1 MNRYGIEVSL
11 KNSPEL
17 DPGFFPLQRFNE
29 AFLAEARK
37 PIGIAVE
44 RAGGQMASVST
55 FIHGTPEMAD
65 ADRYYIERLV
75 KTILWMKGGF
85 RVMVCGDDG
94 ICDYLKAAYREGG
107 QQAFDADFM
116 SKVFEHPFEVL
127 PTEQLPAPHHRWG
140 AGLFRRSCMVSE
152 DHG

>member
-65 ADRYYIERLV
+65 ADRAASRPLTPISCQKSLS
-75 KTILWMKGGF
+75 IP
-85 RVMVCGDDG
+85 
-94 ICDYLKAAYREGG
+94 LK
-107 QQAFDADFM
+107 
-116 SKVFEHPFEVL
+116 
-127 PTEQLPAPHHRWG
+127 
-140 AGLFRRSCMVSE
+140 
-152 DHG
+152 

>member
-1 MNRYGIEVSL
+1 MNRYGIEVRL

-29 AFLAEARK
+29 VFLAEARK

-65 ADRYYIERLV
+65 
-75 KTILWMKGGF
+75 
-85 RVMVCGDDG
+85 
-94 ICDYLKAAYREGG
+94 
-107 QQAFDADFM
+107 
-116 SKVFEHPFEVL
+116 
-127 PTEQLPAPHHRWG
+127 
-140 AGLFRRSCMVSE
+140 
-152 DHG
+152 

>member
-1 MNRYGIEVSL
+1 MNRYGIEVRL

-55 FIHGTPEMAD
+55 FIHGTPEMAAVSKD
-65 ADRYYIERLV
+65 SITGKYIARE
-75 KTILWMKGGF
+75 MKN
-85 RVMVCGDDG
+85 
-94 ICDYLKAAYREGG
+94 
-107 QQAFDADFM
+107 
-116 SKVFEHPFEVL
+116 
-127 PTEQLPAPHHRWG
+127 
-140 AGLFRRSCMVSE
+140 
-152 DHG
+152 